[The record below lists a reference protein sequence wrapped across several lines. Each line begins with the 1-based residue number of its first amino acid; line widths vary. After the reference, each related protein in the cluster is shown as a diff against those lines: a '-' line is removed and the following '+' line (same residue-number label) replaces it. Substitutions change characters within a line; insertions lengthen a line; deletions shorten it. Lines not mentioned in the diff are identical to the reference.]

1 MISLFALILVLLIC
15 EGESI
20 FRATSST
27 AESQLRRRN
36 SKSNSI
42 EANTMQRE
50 MNKIQEEKDSFIDP
64 QPTPQPAGF
73 FDFMASEVF
82 ACLTDR
88 TEQIDEVKEPLDDSK
103 PVKLATR
110 TISGYEAVLLAPAL
124 LENSKILANNFRR
137 IETIET
143 LIAAAKIKSLVPD
156 QVVKLDWEPES
167 VPAFRIEE
175 NEGSAPDSSE
185 FIAESIVYLIKT
197 LKKDAQNDTLNQ
209 INSLN
214 FSLVTLDEF
223 INEKK
228 SEISKILDECAT
240 EICRLKHLL
249 HSSSPALTAKLTVGW
264 LHRII
269 DRLNYLFCSFYR
281 LNELKVEA
289 YKSFFKEMMTK
300 RINTY
305 RDRIGQIIENLAIIL
320 EKL

>member
-1 MISLFALILVLLIC
+1 MFHEA
-15 EGESI
+15 
-20 FRATSST
+20 SST

-36 SKSNSI
+36 FNSNSI
-42 EANTMQRE
+42 EVDTTQRE
-50 MNKIQEEKDSFIDP
+50 MNKIQEEDDSFIAL
-64 QPTPQPAGF
+64 QSTPQPAGF

-88 TEQIDEVKEPLDDSK
+88 TEQLEEAKEPMDDSK

-124 LENSKILANNFRR
+124 LENSKMLANNFRR

-167 VPAFRIEE
+167 YVPAFRFEE

-185 FIAESIVYLIKT
+185 FIAESIAYLIKT
-197 LKKDAQNDTLNQ
+197 LKKDSQNDTLNQ
-209 INSLN
+209 INNLN

-223 INEKK
+223 IFEKK
-228 SEISKILDECAT
+228 SEIAGILDECTA

-249 HSSSPALTAKLTVGW
+249 HSSSPTLTAKLTVGW

-269 DRLNYLFCSFYR
+269 DRLNYLFCSFFR
-281 LNELKVEA
+281 FSELKVEA
-289 YKSFFKEMMTK
+289 YKSLFKQMMTNH
-300 RINTY
+300 INTY
-305 RDRIGQIIENLAIIL
+305 RDRIGLIIENLAIIL